1 MGTQK
6 EPEWRPHAV
15 VASLLILDALVIGA
29 APSGPWDDSGFSRG
43 VIGLVGACLAY
54 LAWYRRK
61 FKRKGLVPWIDL
73 WEKPKESARLVLY
86 ASLGFL
92 ATAWIAG
99 NPMQPYLPDP
109 TGLLLVLVG
118 LLMGLQAAY
127 VYLAIGPLKE

>member
-1 MGTQK
+1 MGSQK
-6 EPEWRPHAV
+6 EPEWRPYAV
-15 VASLLILDALVIGA
+15 VASLLILDALVIGV

-54 LAWYRRK
+54 LAWYRRT

-73 WEKPKESARLVLY
+73 WEKPQESARLVLY

>member
-1 MGTQK
+1 M
-6 EPEWRPHAV
+6 
-15 VASLLILDALVIGA
+15 ASLLILDALVIGA

>member
-1 MGTQK
+1 MSDVA
-6 EPEWRPHAV
+6 EPEWRILAGIS
-15 VASLLILDALVIGA
+15 SLLILDALFLGI
-29 APSGPWDDSGFSRG
+29 APTGPWDDQSFSRG

-54 LAWYRRK
+54 LAWYRRT